1 MRYFIK
7 TAGSEQ
13 TGYEVKGNK
22 VYKVTYTSQPGMEM
36 QEIREEVKDFQD
48 KETIKRMLKA
58 PDMVK
63 FKKLSEYKMYYN
75 EQAAEI
81 FKGAKKKCKKKKGM
95 AKKANASNVKRLA
108 KVTTELNKTKLSN
121 PDRLERLIGLR
132 DRLEQRIL
140 KSVNPKVD
148 EMVDVSRQAAEAE
161 KQIKQVSKY
170 GFPPSIN

>member
-48 KETIKRMLKA
+48 KETIKRMLKT

-75 EQAAEI
+75 EEAAEI
-81 FKGAKKKCKKKKGM
+81 FKGAKKKCKKKKGAM
-95 AKKANASNVKRLA
+95 AKKATLQGATLSALKRLSIS
-108 KVTTELNKTKLSN
+108 ESM
-121 PDRLERLIGLR
+121 
-132 DRLEQRIL
+132 L
-140 KSVNPKVD
+140 KNI
-148 EMVDVSRQAAEAE
+148 AEAE
-161 KQIKQVSKY
+161 KLNPSVMVKSKKHYKKIKGLAESDLVAITRRAGYKA
-170 GFPPSIN
+170 